1 MDTLPYLIAILCLF
15 NMSIYAQSSA
25 QVTLSIRLYPIQTIE
40 IQSADKQTVEV
51 SNQDIVSDLNQEP
64 ISSQQLSTFSTCQF
78 DMHIDSVSSSA
89 FDVLRTAREVSPS
102 INNTIDLIFNSEKL
116 DNTTKDDELYVVYSM
131 ATL

>member
-1 MDTLPYLIAILCLF
+1 MDMCPYLIAILCLL
-15 NMSIYAQSSA
+15 NISIYAQSSA

-40 IQSADKQTVEV
+40 IAFADTQTLEV
-51 SNQDIVSDLNQEP
+51 SNQDVASNLNQEP
-64 ISSQQLSTFSTCQF
+64 ISSQQLSTFSTSQF

-116 DNTTKDDELYVVYSM
+116 DYTTKDDELYVVYSM